1 MKNAQGSD
9 KHRSNASSETHSDS
23 SDSSNNK
30 PACENSKR
38 RTNVAECRDK
48 SRAVVPKGV
57 SVKNEQES
65 DQEKEAGRPF
75 KDESSSSS
83 SDSPSGDEYNVYYY
97 DPKAVTNNSG
107 LPSKYAKSNMHTA
120 TTQDASIVLNNLKKT
135 EDPWDILFARAEGLY
150 AHGHTREAC
159 IIGIQLAEELLANPP
174 DLMIE
179 GPPVPVKNKRK
190 RVCSSDRIISKDKNY

>member
-1 MKNAQGSD
+1 
-9 KHRSNASSETHSDS
+9 
-23 SDSSNNK
+23 
-30 PACENSKR
+30 
-38 RTNVAECRDK
+38 
-48 SRAVVPKGV
+48 VPKGV
-57 SVKNEQES
+57 SGKNEQES

-97 DPKAVTNNSG
+97 DPKAVTNNSS
-107 LPSKYAKSNMHTA
+107 LPNKYAKSNIHTA
-120 TTQDASIVLNNLKKT
+120 TTQDASVVLNNLKKT

-159 IIGIQLAEELLANPP
+159 IIGVQLAEELLANPP
-174 DLMIE
+174 DLVIE

-190 RVCSSDRIISKDKNY
+190 RVCSFKDKNYSLIKLK

>member
-30 PACENSKR
+30 PACENAKCS
-38 RTNVAECRDK
+38 RTNIAECRDK
-48 SRAVVPKGV
+48 LRVVPKGV
-57 SVKNEQES
+57 SGKNEQES

-97 DPKAVTNNSG
+97 DPKAVTNNSS
-107 LPSKYAKSNMHTA
+107 LPNKYAKSNMHTA
-120 TTQDASIVLNNLKKT
+120 TTQDASVVLNNLKKT

-159 IIGIQLAEELLANPP
+159 IIGVQLAEELLAHPP
-174 DLMIE
+174 DLIIE

-190 RVCSSDRIISKDKNY
+190 RVYSFKDRNYSLD